1 MSITYTPQT
10 NFTAKDTM
18 GSTNPDK
25 ILSGVPFDAEFTAI
39 SASFQLAA
47 PALNPVFSGTVTAD
61 ALTANTINGSV
72 SSDWDVAAATV
83 TAKEGG
89 WDSTKATVDG
99 GAANWNEAYGWG
111 NHADAGYVT
120 TDTNTDTTYTAGTGL
135 TLTGTVF
142 SLNSAAIS
150 SEQVTALTKFLLG
163 SRWTVELNGLDVDFK
178 YQGSTKMRL
187 TQTGNLTVVGNVT
200 AYGSL

>member
-47 PALNPVFSGTVTAD
+47 PALNPVFSGTVTTD

-72 SSDWDVAAATV
+72 SSDWDAAAATV
-83 TAKEGG
+83 TAKEAG
-89 WDSTKATVDG
+89 WDSTKTTVDA
-99 GAANWNEAYGWG
+99 GAVNWDEAYGWG
-111 NHADAGYVT
+111 NHADAGYAVS
-120 TDTNTDTTYTAGTGL
+120 DTVYSAGSGL
-135 TLTGTVF
+135 TLTGTQF
-142 SLNSAAIS
+142 ALNSAAIG
-150 SEQVTALTKFLLG
+150 SEQVQALTKFLLG
-163 SRWTVELNGLDVDFK
+163 SRWTVELNGLDVDFR
-178 YQGSTKMRL
+178 YQGSTMMRL
-187 TQTGNLTVVGNVT
+187 SQTGNLTVTGNVT